1 MTQEAKQTTAGYA
14 TLVRGNPDFR
24 NLWLG
29 QIISLLGDWF
39 NLIASASLV
48 AVLTESEL
56 AVGALFVVR
65 MLAPFLVSPVAG
77 VAADRYNRK
86 NLLIAT
92 DVIRAVAVLGFL
104 WVRDPGDVW
113 LLYTLTAIQL
123 GFSGVFYPARNAILP
138 DIVKRSELGAANA
151 LSSATWSVMLALGAA
166 LGGLVSGTW
175 GIYPA
180 FVIDA
185 LTFLVS
191 AGVIALIRYQK
202 PGERSASDGS
212 VGSAFREYVEG
223 LRYLARH
230 LDVLVISLQKAVM
243 SISMSGAFQVIQV
256 ALAEQVFV
264 IGKGGGISLGIIFSV
279 VGLGTGLGPIVSRRF
294 TGDRDRALRVGICV
308 AFAIASLGLVIV
320 APMASF
326 GTVLFG
332 TLVRSFGMGIIWVFS
347 TQLLLQLVPG
357 AFRGR
362 VFAMEFAFL
371 TLTSAAGAA
380 LGGWALD
387 NTSLGLSGLVWAM
400 VGLSLVSGLL
410 WTAWVTASP
419 GRFMRTKPRRT
430 TRDREW

>member
-1 MTQEAKQTTAGYA
+1 MTRETKQTTPGYG
-14 TLVRGNPDFR
+14 TLITGNPNFR

-39 NLIASASLV
+39 NLIASATLV
-48 AVLTESEL
+48 AALTESEL

-65 MLAPFLVSPVAG
+65 MLAPFLISPLAG

-86 NLLIAT
+86 KLLIAT

-104 WVRDPGDVW
+104 WVRDTDDVW

-123 GFSGVFYPARNAILP
+123 AFSGVFYPARNAILP
-138 DIVKRSELGAANA
+138 DIVKPSELGAANA

-185 LTFLVS
+185 GTFLVS
-191 AGVIALIRYQK
+191 AGVIGLIRYQR
-202 PGERSASDGS
+202 PGQREASDAGVS
-212 VGSAFREYVEG
+212 SAFREYVEG
-223 LRYLARH
+223 LQYLARH
-230 LDVLVISLQKAVM
+230 RDVLVISLQKAVM

-264 IGKGGGISLGIIFSV
+264 IGKGGALSLGIIFGV
-279 VGLGTGLGPIVSRRF
+279 VGLGTGLGPILSRRF
-294 TGDRDRALRVGICV
+294 TGDHDRSLRIGIGVSFAVG
-308 AFAIASLGLVIV
+308 SLGLVIV
-320 APMASF
+320 APIASF
-326 GTVLFG
+326 EMVLLG
-332 TLVRSFGMGIIWVFS
+332 TLIRSFGIGVIWVFS

-357 AFRGR
+357 EFRGR
-362 VFAMEFAFL
+362 VFSMEFAFL
-371 TLTSAAGAA
+371 TLANAAGAA

-387 NTSLGLSGLVWAM
+387 NTSLGLSGLTWSM
-400 VGLSLVSGLL
+400 VGLSVVSGLG
-410 WTAWVTASP
+410 WTTWLAVRANRSI
-419 GRFMRTKPRRT
+419 GRV
-430 TRDREW
+430 ENG

>member
-1 MTQEAKQTTAGYA
+1 MTRETKQTTPGYG
-14 TLVRGNPDFR
+14 TLITGNPNFR

-39 NLIASASLV
+39 NLIASATLV
-48 AVLTESEL
+48 AALTESEL

-65 MLAPFLVSPVAG
+65 MLAPFLISPLAG

-86 NLLIAT
+86 KLLIAT

-104 WVRDPGDVW
+104 WVRDTDDVW

-123 GFSGVFYPARNAILP
+123 AFSGVFYPARNAILP
-138 DIVKRSELGAANA
+138 DIVKPSELGAANA

-185 LTFLVS
+185 GTFLVS
-191 AGVIALIRYQK
+191 AGVIGLIRYQR
-202 PGERSASDGS
+202 PGQREASDAGVS
-212 VGSAFREYVEG
+212 SAFREYVEG
-223 LRYLARH
+223 LQYLARH
-230 LDVLVISLQKAVM
+230 RDVLVISLQKAVM

-264 IGKGGGISLGIIFSV
+264 IGKGGALSLGIIFGV
-279 VGLGTGLGPIVSRRF
+279 VGLGTGLGPIISRRF
-294 TGDRDRALRVGICV
+294 TGDHDRSLRIGIGVSFAVG
-308 AFAIASLGLVIV
+308 SLGLVIV
-320 APMASF
+320 APIASF
-326 GTVLFG
+326 EMVLLG
-332 TLVRSFGMGIIWVFS
+332 TLIRSFGIGVIWVFS

-357 AFRGR
+357 EFRGR
-362 VFAMEFAFL
+362 VFSMEFAFL
-371 TLTSAAGAA
+371 TLANAAGAA

-387 NTSLGLSGLVWAM
+387 NTSLGLSGLTWSM
-400 VGLSLVSGLL
+400 VGLSVVSGLG
-410 WTAWVTASP
+410 WTTWLAVRANRSI
-419 GRFMRTKPRRT
+419 GRV
-430 TRDREW
+430 ENG